1 MGQSWDYLGQ
11 EEDIIPMIGRRLI
24 GREGSNVTIRSTI
37 TLYAHTP
44 VTEKRIRSKGN
55 LTPGFT
61 LLII

>member
-1 MGQSWDYLGQ
+1 
-11 EEDIIPMIGRRLI
+11 MIGRRLI